1 MNITEG
7 FIIGLSS
14 LLKNRLRS
22 LLTMLGIIIGISG
35 VVGTVSIGSGAR
47 KLVLTEFERIGASNE
62 IVIWRREHIKQGNK
76 WVRVSS
82 SEYLENEDAIAIAE
96 NCPNVKSVHT
106 EIGPFDVQLKY
117 YDKDKVSKIIGT
129 VPIYQNSR
137 NWFVD
142 KGRFISDEDIRE
154 GAKVCVIGS
163 KVWDELCGKQENAIG
178 DEIKINGIR
187 FTIIGVMQ
195 EKGNTMASQ
204 GWDETTIVPITTVQK
219 RMMNTHYVWRI
230 QIQAKSFELV
240 DEVEKQAMRVLE
252 WRHKD
257 AHIIF
262 DSWTAKKE
270 IKNVEKVSMIIKGLL
285 GGVASIAL
293 LVGGVG
299 VMNIMLVSVTERTWE
314 IGLRKAVGATRRD
327 ILIQFLME
335 SAAISVAGGIVG
347 ILAGV
352 VFGVG
357 GAKLFSTFVAKGT
370 DWPSV
375 VSFQSVLVATSVS
388 FTIGVIF
395 GLYPANRASKLM
407 PTEAIRQK

>member
-7 FIIGLSS
+7 FIIGLTS

-35 VVGTVSIGSGAR
+35 VVGIVSIGSGAK

-62 IVIWRREHIKQGNK
+62 IVIWRRDRIKQGNK

-96 NCPNVKSVHT
+96 NCPDAKSVHT
-106 EIGPFDVQLKY
+106 EIGPFDAQLKY
-117 YDKDKVSKIIGT
+117 YDKDKISKVIGT

-142 KGRFISDEDIRE
+142 KGRFISDEDIKD
-154 GAKVCVIGS
+154 GSKVCVIGS

-204 GWDETTIVPITTVQK
+204 GWDETIIIPVTTVQK
-219 RMMNTHYVWRI
+219 RMTNTRYVWRI

-257 AHIIF
+257 AHDIF
-262 DSWTAKKE
+262 EIWTAKKE

-293 LVGGVG
+293 LVGGIG

-314 IGLRKAVGATRRD
+314 IGLRKAVGARRRD
-327 ILIQFLME
+327 ILLQFLME
-335 SAAISVAGGIVG
+335 SAAISVAGGIIG
-347 ILAGV
+347 ILSGV
-352 VFGVG
+352 IFGIG

-370 DWPSV
+370 EWPSV
-375 VSFQSVLVATSVS
+375 ISFQSVLIATSVS
-388 FTIGVIF
+388 FIIGIVF
-395 GLYPANRASKLM
+395 GLYPANRAAKLM
-407 PTEAIRQK
+407 PTEALRQK